1 MKVLRHAALATAV
14 VVSVLTAGCAS
25 HSSGQSSAQSSGR
38 ATGAIAPA
46 AHTESAHRATT
57 PKVTKLLVVVEENH
71 SLSQMKAG
79 MPYTF
84 GLAKK
89 YGYATR
95 YRAITHPSE
104 PNYIA
109 IASGKTYGIQDDADP
124 SAHRLGGTSV
134 FGQALA
140 RGRTAAAYLQ
150 SMPGRCAT
158 TPSGDYA
165 VKHNPWAYFVKERRG
180 CRAHD
185 LPMTRFAPAVTAGS
199 LPRVGMVIP
208 DLQHDAHDG
217 TLKKADTWFKSVMTK
232 VFAGP
237 DWKSG
242 HLAVVLTADEDDRA
256 HGNRVLTVV
265 IHRSQQHHV
274 VDTRLNHYS
283 LTRLYEDVAHLPYL
297 NGARTARSMSKAFGL
312 PVG

>member
-1 MKVLRHAALATAV
+1 VKVLRHAALATAV
-14 VVSVLTAGCAS
+14 LASVLTSGCAS
-25 HSSGQSSAQSSGR
+25 DSTGDASGG
-38 ATGAIAPA
+38 ATGAIATA
-46 AHTESAHRATT
+46 AHTEPAPKKAAAA
-57 PKVTKLLVVVEENH
+57 KVTKLLVVVEENH

-89 YGYATR
+89 YGYATH

-109 IASGKTYGIQDDADP
+109 IASGKTYGIQDDANP
-124 SAHRLGGTSV
+124 SAHRLGGHSV

-140 RGRTAAAYLQ
+140 RGRTAAAYMQ
-150 SMPGRCAT
+150 SMPSRCAT

-165 VKHNPWAYFVKERRG
+165 VKHNPWAYFAKERRG

-185 LPMTRFAPAVTAGS
+185 LPMTGFAPAVSAGT

-217 TLKKADTWFKSVMTK
+217 TLKKADRWFKLVMTK

-237 DWKSG
+237 DWTSG
-242 HLAVVLTADEDDRA
+242 RLAVVLTADEDDRA

-265 IHRSQQHHV
+265 IHRSQRHHV
-274 VDTRLNHYS
+274 VDKRLNHYS
-283 LTRLYEDVAHLPYL
+283 LTRLYEDVANLPYL
-297 NGARTARSMSKAFGL
+297 NNARTATSMSKAFGL

>member
-1 MKVLRHAALATAV
+1 MLLPRAALAATLVATLTGG
-14 VVSVLTAGCAS
+14 VLTSGCAS
-25 HSSGQSSAQSSGR
+25 QSSDHGPVVAR
-38 ATGAIAPA
+38 TVAKTVTPPAP
-46 AHTESAHRATT
+46 AHRAAPT
-57 PKVTKLLVVVEENH
+57 VTKLLVVVEENH
-71 SLSQMKAG
+71 SLSQMKTG

-95 YRAITHPSE
+95 YRAITHPSL

-109 IASGKTYGIQDDADP
+109 IAGGKTYGITDDADP
-124 SAHRLGGTSV
+124 SSHPLAGTSV

-140 RGRTAAAYLQ
+140 HGRTAAAYLQ

-158 TPSGDYA
+158 TPSGAYA
-165 VKHNPWAYFVKERRG
+165 VKHNPWAYFTNERSG
-180 CRAHD
+180 CGAHD
-185 LPMTRFAPAVTAGS
+185 LPLKRFGAAVTKGA
-199 LPRVGMVIP
+199 LPRVGMLVP

-217 TLKKADTWFKSVMTK
+217 TLKQADAFFKSVMGK

-242 HLAVVLTADEDDRA
+242 RLAVVLTADEDDRN

-265 IHRSQQHHV
+265 IHPSQRHHV
-274 VDTRLNHYS
+274 VGTRLNHYS
-283 LTRLYEDVAHLPYL
+283 LTRLYDDVAGLPYL
-297 NGARTARSMSKAFGL
+297 AGARRAASMSKAFGL

>member
-14 VVSVLTAGCAS
+14 LASVLTAGCAS
-25 HSSGQSSAQSSGR
+25 QSSGHSAGH

-46 AHTESAHRATT
+46 AHPERAPRAAA

-124 SAHRLGGTSV
+124 SAHRLRGTSV

-140 RGRTAAAYLQ
+140 RGRTAASYLQ
-150 SMPGRCAT
+150 SMPTQVRHHAQ
-158 TPSGDYA
+158 
-165 VKHNPWAYFVKERRG
+165 RRLRRQAQPVG
-180 CRAHD
+180 LLRQG
-185 LPMTRFAPAVTAGS
+185 APR
-199 LPRVGMVIP
+199 LPRPRPADDPLRPGRDRGIP
-208 DLQHDAHDG
+208 A
-217 TLKKADTWFKSVMTK
+217 
-232 VFAGP
+232 
-237 DWKSG
+237 
-242 HLAVVLTADEDDRA
+242 RA
-256 HGNRVLTVV
+256 
-265 IHRSQQHHV
+265 S
-274 VDTRLNHYS
+274 
-283 LTRLYEDVAHLPYL
+283 AW
-297 NGARTARSMSKAFGL
+297 
-312 PVG
+312 